1 METLSWVTWVNQ
13 SLDAEEE
20 DLSLISWLK
29 SSYYD
34 NFDIYNLCLYRE
46 TIRNLWGMF
55 PRMIPDKESF
65 CSKDKIMK
73 HSSKEEM
80 SVAIS

>member
-1 METLSWVTWVNQ
+1 MIILTFTTFVYIVKPSE
-13 SLDAEEE
+13 
-20 DLSLISWLK
+20 
-29 SSYYD
+29 
-34 NFDIYNLCLYRE
+34 IYE
-46 TIRNLWGMF
+46 GMF

-65 CSKDKIMK
+65 CSKDKILK